1 MTKGK
6 RSISQRYE
14 PNVVK
19 NPYQGVKRS
28 FRAGI
33 ARFHVQLVLCI
44 NLALLYI
51 KMKFSRSWED
61 YNSFS

>member
-33 ARFHVQLVLCI
+33 ARVRVI
-44 NLALLYI
+44 
-51 KMKFSRSWED
+51 SRSVGSLYQSGFIIYQDEI
-61 YNSFS
+61 F

>member
-14 PNVVK
+14 PNVIK

-33 ARFHVQLVLCI
+33 ARVRGI
-44 NLALLYI
+44 
-51 KMKFSRSWED
+51 
-61 YNSFS
+61 

>member
-6 RSISQRYE
+6 RSIPQRYE

-33 ARFHVQLVLCI
+33 ARVRVI
-44 NLALLYI
+44 
-51 KMKFSRSWED
+51 SRSVGSL
-61 YNSFS
+61 YQSGFITY